1 MVSPACSGLI
11 ARQRNRSGY
20 ACLAVKAG
28 RRCRLQFAVALKVD
42 APGQIVRVQCRLL
55 RAEHRPEADIRAF
68 QQLAPLVPQQQV
80 EVVEAGGHP
89 GQPSVAEP
97 GRPRCGSGFAVLA
110 QMVGAGDVAADGC
123 VQLGQ
128 RQPRRGGGLAAYQ
141 VAGQLGQQLGVQRA
155 EQPLHF
161 APALGPPDGRVDQ
174 LDAQVGG
181 DLAEVGAGEVA
192 AVV

>member
-1 MVSPACSGLI
+1 
-11 ARQRNRSGY
+11 
-20 ACLAVKAG
+20 
-28 RRCRLQFAVALKVD
+28 
-42 APGQIVRVQCRLL
+42 
-55 RAEHRPEADIRAF
+55 
-68 QQLAPLVPQQQV
+68 
-80 EVVEAGGHP
+80 
-89 GQPSVAEP
+89 
-97 GRPRCGSGFAVLA
+97 
-110 QMVGAGDVAADGC
+110 MVGAGDVAADGC

-141 VAGQLGQQLGVQRA
+141 AAGQLGQQLGVQRA

-192 AVV
+192 AVVYVSMSGMPQTGQAGSLLRQIAWRSASEVWSADGAPRNTE